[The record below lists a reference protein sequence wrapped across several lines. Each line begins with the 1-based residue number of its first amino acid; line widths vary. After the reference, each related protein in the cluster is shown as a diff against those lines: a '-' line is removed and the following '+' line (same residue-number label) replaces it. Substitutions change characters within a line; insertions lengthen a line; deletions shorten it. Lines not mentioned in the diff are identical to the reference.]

1 MSDEALSVGR
11 CIDKVFMEERTE
23 WEVVVKCEHS
33 YNRRCA
39 KTLKTRYEAAQ
50 VGKDKDKYI
59 IVDAQRIDV
68 CGVNL

>member
-1 MSDEALSVGR
+1 MGR

-23 WEVVVKCEHS
+23 WDVVVKCDHS

-50 VGKDKDKYI
+50 VGKHKAS
-59 IVDAQRIDV
+59 IVNVQS
-68 CGVNL
+68 